1 MSTMPWRRAHR
12 FPRFFGSLS
21 DLIACEAEYE
31 ASTDYLDDQAY
42 WTKNLP
48 AESEPPYGL
57 APAADGREP
66 YESSVPVELDPVAV
80 SGIRELSQALGVRR
94 SSVIAAARA
103 LLVGGAT
110 SRVRRWFSIFR

>member
-1 MSTMPWRRAHR
+1 MSTMPWRRARR

-57 APAADGREP
+57 ARPPRTAVNPTNLLHRWNWTLLLSLGS
-66 YESSVPVELDPVAV
+66 ESC
-80 SGIRELSQALGVRR
+80 R
-94 SSVIAAARA
+94 
-103 LLVGGAT
+103 
-110 SRVRRWFSIFR
+110 RRWGCVARR